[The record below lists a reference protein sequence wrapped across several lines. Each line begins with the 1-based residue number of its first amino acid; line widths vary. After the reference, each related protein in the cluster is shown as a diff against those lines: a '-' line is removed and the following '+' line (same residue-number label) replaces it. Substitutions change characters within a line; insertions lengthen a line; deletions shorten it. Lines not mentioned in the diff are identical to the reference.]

1 MQYYGWSGGRGGGG
15 NWGTAGCFCH
25 ERRWEEEQEEGEG
38 EGFIMY
44 TMRRPPRGPACLVSA
59 LYLYSFSSLLGLITK
74 ASRHHLFVFVDY
86 PIPFLFFLLLYFL
99 SFCFLHFFSV
109 PFLAFRPSLSLVPY
123 TRMGEGGV
131 KEGGSGGRR
140 GEGRG
145 KGSEGHHQRQGS
157 CDRRFLSFPSPLSL
171 CLPFTPI
178 CPVHLTSPGGWN
190 KEEVGRE
197 MENGGGGGMEERN
210 SSLSGRL
217 GE

>member
-86 PIPFLFFLLLYFL
+86 PIPFLFSSCFISFPFVSSISSLFL
-99 SFCFLHFFSV
+99 SL
-109 PFLAFRPSLSLVPY
+109 PS
-123 TRMGEGGV
+123 G
-131 KEGGSGGRR
+131 
-140 GEGRG
+140 
-145 KGSEGHHQRQGS
+145 
-157 CDRRFLSFPSPLSL
+157 
-171 CLPFTPI
+171 LPFHLSHTP
-178 CPVHLTSPGGWN
+178 GWGR
-190 KEEVGRE
+190 VG
-197 MENGGGGGMEERN
+197 
-210 SSLSGRL
+210 
-217 GE
+217 